1 MNPIRSPLQP
11 LAAVGRRAVLFLV
24 SGLLI
29 SASPAQSEQDT
40 ANYFYRG
47 LPYGSQASYGP
58 LNVVV
63 NGGYGIL
70 QVPSYPDRR
79 VLDYPYQEWWDCL
92 WRHIGSPLSTIDR
105 FGWGRFLSTEV
116 FPTSL
121 DIERQ
126 QFFPNYFLHGLGAG
140 LHYRATLEWYRRHN
154 YSHPAAASLLTMA
167 GYHLLS
173 EMVENRDNR
182 EPSVD
187 PIADL
192 YIFDPLGILL
202 FSRPSV
208 CRFLAH
214 RLELAEWSGQPG
226 FGVNSRELANMGQ
239 FYAMKY
245 PLTAD
250 RRWKAFTHFGLNG
263 LIGLSRRAGEKKHLS
278 LGLGF
283 SVKELAPAQQD
294 QAGRALTARL
304 AFRAGAFYDL
314 KNSLMCS
321 AIYSQVPES
330 RLQIN
335 LYPGLIGGRGF
346 SPGLFICDQGN
357 RGWVAGFKLHCL
369 PVGAAF

>member
-1 MNPIRSPLQP
+1 MSSTRSAIPGSAAIGRLTSLLLPIWLLSAP
-11 LAAVGRRAVLFLV
+11 LAQGE
-24 SGLLI
+24 
-29 SASPAQSEQDT
+29 PDT
-40 ANYFYRG
+40 ASYFYRG
-47 LPYGSQASYGP
+47 LPYGSQANYGP
-58 LNVVV
+58 LNVVI

-70 QVPSYPDRR
+70 QVPSYSDLR
-79 VLDYPYQEWWDCL
+79 VLDYPYREWWDCL
-92 WRHIGSPLSTIDR
+92 WLHIGNPGSTIDR
-105 FGWGRFLSTEV
+105 FGWGRFLSTEI

-140 LHYRATLEWYRRHN
+140 LHYRATLEWYRRRN
-154 YSHPAAASLLTMA
+154 LPHPAAASLLTMA

-202 FSRPSV
+202 FSRPSI
-208 CRFLAH
+208 CRFFSQ

-226 FGVNSRELANMGQ
+226 FGVDSRELANMGQ

-245 PLTAD
+245 PLTAN

-263 LIGLSRRAGEKKHLS
+263 LAGFSRQARDDSHLS

-283 SVKELAPAQQD
+283 SVKELTTAQRDQD
-294 QAGRALTARL
+294 GRALTARL
-304 AFRAGAFYDL
+304 AFRAGAFYDRN
-314 KNSLMCS
+314 NSLMCS
-321 AIYSQVPES
+321 AIYSQIPEN

-335 LYPGLIGGRGF
+335 IYPGLIGFKGF
-346 SPGLFICDQGN
+346 TPGLFICDQGN
-357 RGWVAGFKLHCL
+357 RGWAAGFKLHCL